1 MLGLIC
7 AHEEFS
13 ILCCG
18 SSLVDRYKKGMQG
31 WYRPDR
37 STLKWTQRI
46 QGFNSWLGHFSFYL
60 FCAYITMWYSKH
72 SMSEKFDLE
81 THLSL
86 LMTYIF
92 KTILLILKRTF
103 KKGEFFYDQNLP
115 SLNTS
120 SMKFLSFVILKV
132 YFSYFYARLILKITF
147 YEYGRG

>member
-1 MLGLIC
+1 MKNFPSCAVVAVLLIYTKKECKAGIVRIDEYWSGLKGSRGLIFGLDIF
-7 AHEEFS
+7 HS
-13 ILCCG
+13 IYF
-18 SSLVDRYKKGMQG
+18 R
-31 WYRPDR
+31 
-37 STLKWTQRI
+37 
-46 QGFNSWLGHFSFYL
+46 
-60 FCAYITMWYSKH
+60 AYITMWYSKH
-72 SMSEKFDLE
+72 SMSEKFDLD

-132 YFSYFYARLILKITF
+132 YFSHFYARLILKITF
-147 YEYGRG
+147 YEYGRGYVY